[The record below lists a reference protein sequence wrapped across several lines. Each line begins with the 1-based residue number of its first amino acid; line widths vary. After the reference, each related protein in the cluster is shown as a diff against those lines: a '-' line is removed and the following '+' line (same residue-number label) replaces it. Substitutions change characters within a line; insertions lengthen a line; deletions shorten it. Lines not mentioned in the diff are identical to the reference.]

1 MQKLIDAY
9 RKNPILANAM
19 RLVIHAKRHPMASCL
34 LTFEDA
40 AVLEQA
46 RMELRPVAEKLAN
59 VVQGEAF

>member
-19 RLVIHAKRHPMASCL
+19 RLVIHAKRHPMAACMLTIDDIAL
-34 LTFEDA
+34 LDK
-40 AVLEQA
+40 A
-46 RMELRPVAEKLAN
+46 RKEMIPVAEKLSA